1 MELKRYRTLE
11 LEIFKTI
18 KVLNPTYIQELFYLC
33 SSSARRP
40 NNIAVVRTNI
50 NTYGMK
56 SLRSLGPQIWNP
68 LPEHIKSE
76 TSLHIFEV

>member
-76 TSLHIFEV
+76 TSFAHF